1 MPTGYTAYIEN
12 GKITTG
18 KEFLKLCTR
27 AFGVAVEMR
36 DEPLSVP
43 TPLHVEQDPYYK
55 ERYDRALENFE
66 KANKMT
72 FDEARIEMENRYN
85 NRMSCCN
92 EYIESVTETNRKYE
106 KVRKEIDEW
115 VPPTQDHQNLKEF
128 ALEQIDK
135 CIVNQDRIDSHIKEL
150 NEKLHDC
157 DKAVEE
163 YINDNI
169 QDCKKYLENS
179 YKCLQ
184 QEIRRVEYRNFWM
197 DELMKS
203 LEGMPDE

>member
-27 AFGVAVEMR
+27 AFGVAVDMR

-43 TPLHVEQDPYYK
+43 TPRHVEPDPYYK

-92 EYIESVTETNRKYE
+92 EYIESVTETNKKYE

-150 NEKLHDC
+150 NEKFDDS

-169 QDCKKYLENS
+169 QYCKKSLDNS

-184 QEIRRVEYRNFWM
+184 QEIRRVEYRNLWM
-197 DELMKS
+197 DELMES